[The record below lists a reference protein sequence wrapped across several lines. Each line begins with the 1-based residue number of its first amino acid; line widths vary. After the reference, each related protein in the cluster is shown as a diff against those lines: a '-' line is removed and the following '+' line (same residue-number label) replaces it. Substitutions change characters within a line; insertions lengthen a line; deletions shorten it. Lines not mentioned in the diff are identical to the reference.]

1 MKKKIVITSLVIF
14 ILLTTISLVYFYIN
28 NKQDNGIASG
38 EVYKIGLTN
47 KDMIFSVD
55 QSSLDDMV
63 EIVLWKDTQS
73 ESQHWILEKVDKNY
87 FKITSLATGLA
98 ITADG
103 EGAPIIQKKWE
114 ASDHQK
120 WKIDRLE
127 DGSFTMS
134 VKENKD
140 LYVTLPDKTVKN
152 RTDIMMQN
160 TDKTNA
166 TKVEIKLQQGYES
179 LSIDQMAEKAMENFL
194 NKFYVVDEKGGKIV
208 GEHFWPRA
216 EILEIVVDA
225 YERTKD
231 DKYLNLFDEMYRGFV
246 DDHGTEWSGNIY
258 NDDIMWMVLATVRA
272 YQASG
277 KQEYLDQAK
286 YHFDLVWDRAWDE
299 QLGGGLYWRTD
310 NKTKNSCIN
319 GPAVIAANLL
329 YKNLKDET
337 YLKKALKMYEWQRK
351 NLFEKETGAVYDAY
365 DLTQGINKWTSTY
378 NQGTF
383 IGAATLLY
391 ENTGDSK
398 YLDDAKLAADYT
410 MNNMYARGVMNNEE
424 EGNDLPG
431 FKGILARW
439 LGYYIK
445 VSGNNEF
452 NDWFIKNA
460 KVAWNNRNS
469 SGITWTQWAQ
479 KTEDQFYTAWG
490 CSAVVSLLQ
499 NCPSE

>member
-1 MKKKIVITSLVIF
+1 MAAVCLIVVSAVSVIYVF
-14 ILLTTISLVYFYIN
+14 R
-28 NKQDNGIASG
+28 NKDSGIIAG
-38 EVYKIGLTN
+38 KVYKISFAQ
-47 KDMIFSVD
+47 KDKVFSVD
-55 QSSLDDMV
+55 QSSFDEMAD
-63 EIVLWKDTQS
+63 IVLWTDTQS
-73 ESQHWILEKVDKNY
+73 ESQLWILEKADKKY
-87 FKITSLATGLA
+87 YKITSVATGLVM
-98 ITADG
+98 TAAKG
-103 EGAPIIQKKWE
+103 EGSSVVQKTWE
-114 ASDHQK
+114 DSDDQK
-120 WKIDRLE
+120 WALHRMD
-127 DGSFTMS
+127 DGTFTMS
-134 VKENKD
+134 IKKDKD
-140 LYVTLPDKTVKN
+140 LYLALADKTLKN
-152 RTDIMMQN
+152 RTGMIMQK
-160 TDKTNA
+160 TDQANA
-166 TKVEIKLQQGYES
+166 MKIDMGLVSEYEAYS
-179 LSIDQMAEKAMENFL
+179 MDQIAEKAMDNFL
-194 NKFYVVDEKGGKIV
+194 HKFYVVDEKGGKIV
-208 GEHFWPRA
+208 GEQYWPRA

-231 DKYLNLFDEMYRGFV
+231 EKYIALFDEMYRGFV

-310 NKTKNSCIN
+310 NNTKNSCIN
-319 GPAVIAANLL
+319 GPATIAACLL
-329 YKNLKDET
+329 YKNLKEET
-337 YLKKALKMYEWQRK
+337 YLEKALKINEWQREK
-351 NLFEKETGAVYDAY
+351 LFDEVSGAVYDAY
-365 DLTQGINKWTSTY
+365 HLTEGINTWTSTY

-383 IGAATLLY
+383 IGAATMLY
-391 ENTGDSK
+391 EHTGDKK
-398 YLDDAKLAADYT
+398 YLEDAKLAADYT
-410 MNNMYARGVMNNEE
+410 MIHMYHYGVMNNEE

-445 VSGNNEF
+445 VSGRNDY